1 MRLISLM
8 FDLLTCMTT
17 TPLRLLS
24 IVGFS
29 LAALG
34 VLFAFALIILRLA
47 FGAEWAGDGMF
58 VLFAVLFVFTGG
70 QFIGMGLLGEYLGRM
85 YSDVR
90 ARPRF
95 FIEKVLR
102 NTPAAPAP
110 VVVVDGLVSSHAS
123 TTPSDQV
130 SS

>member
-1 MRLISLM
+1 MGRGGE
-8 FDLLTCMTT
+8 TT

-34 VLFAFALIILRLA
+34 MLFAFALIVMRLA
-47 FGAEWAGDGMF
+47 FGAGWAGDGTF

-102 NTPAAPAP
+102 NQPAAPAP
-110 VVVVDGLVSSHAS
+110 TVIVDGLSTSHTS
-123 TTPSDQV
+123 TSPSDQV

>member
-1 MRLISLM
+1 M
-8 FDLLTCMTT
+8 
-17 TPLRLLS
+17 
-24 IVGFS
+24 
-29 LAALG
+29 
-34 VLFAFALIILRLA
+34 LFAVALIVMRLA
-47 FGAEWAGDGMF
+47 FGAGWAGDGMF

-102 NTPAAPAP
+102 NQPAAPAETFT
-110 VVVVDGLVSSHAS
+110 VDGLTSSHTS
-123 TTPSDQV
+123 TSTSPSDQV

>member
-1 MRLISLM
+1 
-8 FDLLTCMTT
+8 
-17 TPLRLLS
+17 LRLLS
-24 IVGFS
+24 IVGF
-29 LAALG
+29 AMAGLG
-34 VLFAFALIILRLA
+34 VLFAVALIILRLA
-47 FGAEWAGDGMF
+47 FGAGWAGDGTF

-102 NTPAAPAP
+102 SQPAAPAP
-110 VVVVDGLVSSHAS
+110 AVTVDGLSS
-123 TTPSDQV
+123 TTTSSTSDQV
-130 SS
+130 LS